1 MCSIHTMKHVVT
13 DCKSTHTSASVDG
26 SGTESFPDN
35 GFTDVG
41 SNKQGN
47 TRPQSITFL

>member
-1 MCSIHTMKHVVT
+1 MYSIHPLKHVR
-13 DCKSTHTSASVDG
+13 CNRTHTSASVDG
-26 SGTESFPDN
+26 SGTKSLPDN
-35 GFTDVG
+35 GFTDIG